1 MIYMKDI
8 YESNEKDIK
17 EVKSMKIRFIFLKII
32 QFIKYIIQEKK
43 YHIFAKINHNEKE
56 RLLFLLLKIF

>member
-1 MIYMKDI
+1 MMNI

-17 EVKSMKIRFIFLKII
+17 EVKSMKTRFIFLTII

-43 YHIFAKINHNEKE
+43 ITSKK
-56 RLLFLLLKIF
+56 KS

>member
-1 MIYMKDI
+1 MDI
-8 YESNEKDIK
+8 YERDEKDIK

-56 RLLFLLLKIF
+56 RILLFLLLKII